1 MLQEE
6 DRVDRQDDAD
16 DARGDYEQH
25 EDGGAGPGSAQER
38 AQFHPGRA
46 RCGVDCECGGESAGR
61 RHRREARPRAEVS
74 GHDRAGTG
82 GGTGKSIVIPLS

>member
-16 DARGDYEQH
+16 DARGDHEQH
-25 EDGGAGPGSAQER
+25 EDGGAGAGGAQER

-46 RCGVDCECGGESAGR
+46 HRGVDRECCGESAGC
-61 RHRREARPRAEVS
+61 RHRREARSRAEVS

-82 GGTGKSIVIPLS
+82 RGTGKSLLIPLG